1 MYKINIRVIKA
12 CLNAEMQKYVGTDLE
27 KCPVFTE
34 GQTFETEHEKPRGF
48 CDWAWNDIRPYVA
61 SLLTGGNF
69 SDGMFGGWMKD
80 EDTMIACC
88 TDGIRPVVFEIRR
101 VEE

>member
-1 MYKINIRVIKA
+1 MYKITIRVIKA
-12 CLNAEMQKYVGTDLE
+12 CLNAEMQKYAGTDLE

-34 GQTFETEHEKPRGF
+34 GQTFETEYEKPRGF

-69 SDGMFGGWMKD
+69 SDGMFRGWMKD
-80 EDTMIACC
+80 EGTMIACC